1 MQPFPF
7 ELKEDGKGS
16 AALTSS
22 SMDLKWTFSKVGAR
36 SMSAEWNASALDA
49 MFRPLRLSERSH
61 CVRLSERLRPE
72 PQQESV
78 KSESRMRL
86 RVSQE

>member
-49 MFRPLRLSERSH
+49 MFRPLRLSERSL
-61 CVRLSERLRPE
+61 V
-72 PQQESV
+72 
-78 KSESRMRL
+78 
-86 RVSQE
+86 